1 MKIYVDA
8 DACPVVKIV
17 EAVAKKYQI
26 AVQLLC
32 DTNHILRS
40 DYCEVVIVDAGN
52 DSVDFALAN
61 RIKKGDIAVTQDY
74 GVAAMVL
81 SRGAYGIHQ
90 NGFWYTDENIESLLS
105 QRHFTKELRRKSA
118 KAHLKGPR
126 KRTKEDDEIF
136 RIELERLI
144 QYCLG
149 NCEIK

>member
-17 EAVAKKYQI
+17 EMVAKKYQI

-32 DTNHILRS
+32 DTNHILQS

-90 NGFWYTDENIESLLS
+90 NGFWYSNENIESLLA

-118 KAHLKGPR
+118 KTHLKGPR
-126 KRTKEDDEIF
+126 KRMKEDDVAF
-136 RIELERLI
+136 QVGLERLI
-144 QYCLG
+144 QYSME
-149 NCEIK
+149 NKK